1 MFVSVLSL
9 VMMWPV
15 WVVSSSQCPP
25 GWHDTS
31 IADMGCLWFGN
42 VTETWYEA
50 SRICN
55 SLQPG
60 AQLLEIRS
68 SEEIW
73 TFLDKSTEF
82 VVAGIWLFS
91 SYNGFPGGRGGGLF
105 NDFKANLT
113 SLRQVGSHY
122 WWVGGSDLSVE
133 GGWVWTSSGLA
144 VGDFLWHSDQPDGL
158 IGHDCL
164 LLSNIHQY
172 SGFDNLCGAHFDPI
186 CQLQPQRLQ

>member
-1 MFVSVLSL
+1 MHFNSKKKRQSSAMFVSVLSL

-82 VVAGIWLFS
+82 VVAGI
-91 SYNGFPGGRGGGLF
+91 
-105 NDFKANLT
+105 
-113 SLRQVGSHY
+113 
-122 WWVGGSDLSVE
+122 
-133 GGWVWTSSGLA
+133 
-144 VGDFLWHSDQPDGL
+144 
-158 IGHDCL
+158 
-164 LLSNIHQY
+164 
-172 SGFDNLCGAHFDPI
+172 
-186 CQLQPQRLQ
+186 